1 MRALGQV
8 EGHGQRVPQGGLIAT
23 SPSLDRNG
31 AGLGRPGLACPRG
44 APLRLI
50 APLTPRLD
58 QDTSWRAR
66 SSSTLSQSR
75 PTRRCCSQLPRIPAR
90 SCDGAP
96 PRRPALLHAPRRA
109 ERTAHPAQEGDAAAQ
124 SGAGGGA
131 WAPKAAVDPWSSYSS
146 LPGRDRD
153 PYSVAPPPRGAPAP
167 RPRRAARRRPA
178 RAARRRRGA
187 PTLVQYRAS
196 APPPTTRRR
205 PLPPAAPPLRRRP
218 LPFFLVLCRRRAT
231 GALRRARQQALLNVS
246 YAAGLRE
253 RDSVPP
259 APPRAALLR
268 TGRQRGARRR
278 ARGGRVT
285 ARGAECR

>member
-23 SPSLDRNG
+23 SPSLDRND
-31 AGLGRPGLACPRG
+31 AGLGRPGLTCPRD

-50 APLTPRLD
+50 APLTLRLD

-75 PTRRCCSQLPRIPAR
+75 PIRRCCSQLPRIPSR

-153 PYSVAPPPRGAPAP
+153 PYSVAPPPRRTPPTRARCPQTQGSSDAGAIPS
-167 RPRRAARRRPA
+167 
-178 RAARRRRGA
+178 
-187 PTLVQYRAS
+187 LRAS
-196 APPPTTRRR
+196 ANDEARPPPAPPPLLRR
-205 PLPPAAPPLRRRP
+205 PLLIPLILR
-218 LPFFLVLCRRRAT
+218 VLCRRRAT
-231 GALRRARQQALLNVS
+231 GPIQRLQGRDADGAEARA
-246 YAAGLRE
+246 AAGALE
-253 RDSVPP
+253 RLVRRW
-259 APPRAALLR
+259 AARA
-268 TGRQRGARRR
+268 
-278 ARGGRVT
+278 
-285 ARGAECR
+285 